1 MRYPPTLQ
9 KMVDVLRR
17 LPGVGSRSAERFAF
31 QLLTWPPDHLK
42 EFSEILNEFPDKLK
56 PCLDCGSLIE
66 EICALCHNEMRNP
79 RQICV
84 VASYKDVFAIEST
97 REFNG
102 LYHVLGNL
110 LSPLDKRGPEK
121 LNLPRLAE
129 RIQKLECEELLL
141 ALDAT
146 LEGDATALYI
156 KKELEPLNLKMFRLA
171 FGVPMGSSLE
181 YVDHGTLAKALSS
194 RSQF

>member
-31 QLLTWPPDHLK
+31 QLLTWSPENLK
-42 EFSEILNEFPDKLK
+42 EFSQVLNEFQDKLK

-66 EICALCHNEMRNP
+66 EVCGLCQNSLRNG

-102 LYHVLGNL
+102 LYHVLGSL

-121 LNLPRLAE
+121 LNVPRLVE
-129 RIQKLECEELLL
+129 RIQALQCEELLL

-146 LEGDATALYI
+146 LEGDATALYL
-156 KKELEPLNLKMFRLA
+156 KKELEPLNLKLSRLA

-181 YVDHGTLAKALSS
+181 YVDHGTLARALNS
-194 RSQF
+194 RSNF